1 MFDRSI
7 RRNCYSSKISP
18 RRPAREQGRKEAR
31 LVNGWTVEVFPNDW
45 PGVGAAV
52 GLSRLMVEGAVRNGG
67 RYADVLMTRTES
79 GQQTAG

>member
-1 MFDRSI
+1 M
-7 RRNCYSSKISP
+7 
-18 RRPAREQGRKEAR
+18 
-31 LVNGWTVEVFPNDW
+31 NGWTVEVFPNDW